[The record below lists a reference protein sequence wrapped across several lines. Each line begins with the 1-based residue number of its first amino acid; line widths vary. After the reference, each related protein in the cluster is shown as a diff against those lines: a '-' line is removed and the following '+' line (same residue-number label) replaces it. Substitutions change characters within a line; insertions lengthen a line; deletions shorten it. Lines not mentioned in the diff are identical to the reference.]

1 MKDLKGSEGNPIA
14 LTKSDFEEPV
24 IKSAHKVY
32 IYKAGWKPI
41 NEVTSISV
49 DFRKEINIVSA
60 SLFLTVYDENGIY
73 HPLGESSKAD
83 YFTYGRKIRVYL
95 GLKKGTTPYTWPYF
109 EGYIRSV
116 QHRHS
121 SEGRIISV
129 RALDYCD
136 VLSAH
141 TFEDG
146 FYSGTTKNITLQTGE
161 VEYALPSGCN
171 GVHRVTKDG
180 EEYRNWTYNW
190 ETNILA
196 LSKEDTG
203 TLVVYYYTQQNVIDV
218 VKAILDKTLIGS
230 TNLIN
235 DSSTK
240 TIDRVYFNTG
250 TTALQAL
257 EMLGQLVNFRFYFDG
272 EGKPHF
278 SKEYGVGTSAFEFKA
293 TKNVELGETAI
304 EDQEYYNAVEVHG
317 ETRIRRRYEKK
328 EVQIGSTISSSL
340 DANTVNREHNF
351 SFTNKERLRY
361 ELEATNKS
369 GLTSEL
375 VETKTGCKI
384 AVMHDPTRSYEE
396 EVKSLG
402 YVTGNLS
409 HTVSGKDI
417 LNTTA
422 THVKAHAPA
431 TRVKYSIPDGYNRF
445 GLSVELNQLDH
456 SNTEIKLDHDP
467 LRHLATAE
475 TYLGYVSGSLSH
487 TVSGKDIKGT
497 EATKTLSHVLAAR
510 IRYVVPEDY
519 NRFGLVVE
527 LNPIDYWTTEI
538 NLSHDPLRHL
548 KTTETYLGAVTGNLS
563 YALSGSDIVNTDVV
577 RSLAH
582 KLATRIST
590 VVPDGYNR
598 NGLSISLNPVDY
610 WTTQVL
616 LSHDPLRNLSTTVQ
630 QIGSASSTATTSGR
644 LITVNFTAGKI
655 FGNVRWEG
663 QYTTGWGAEALTGQ
677 GAWTLYAN
685 DLEKEVLINL
695 NQNYQGQIR
704 WTGQAPANIPEG
716 ARQQVSYSSGA
727 IPGNRTVTL
736 YLSGSSEFFDL
747 TGTCIVGNANLR
759 VIGEWWQGNIY
770 CVTFQ
775 NMSSS
780 PIDCWMYIF
789 GRARGVIFTIDYM
802 ASGQNW
808 ARFKLRQSRGYGGS
822 VFRVSVYSKTR
833 PYGTKIVQEEVTNRR
848 AQFKATCD
856 FGTPPVTIICRGQEP
871 AVRPYKVELYGYEP
885 TARPY
890 RINIYGYKPATRP
903 YRINL
908 EGNRLIARPYFLKL
922 FGRDVVSEL
931 TEEIYSHK
939 SLSQA
944 EINAVGGKRTLI
956 INNHLIQS
964 QADAELL
971 ATELLSSFSQYVS
984 SYTITTTCPPP
995 VEVGD
1000 TVTVEGEP

>member
-1 MKDLKGSEGNPIA
+1 M
-14 LTKSDFEEPV
+14 
-24 IKSAHKVY
+24 
-32 IYKAGWKPI
+32 
-41 NEVTSISV
+41 
-49 DFRKEINIVSA
+49 
-60 SLFLTVYDENGIY
+60 
-73 HPLGESSKAD
+73 
-83 YFTYGRKIRVYL
+83 
-95 GLKKGTTPYTWPYF
+95 
-109 EGYIRSV
+109 
-116 QHRHS
+116 
-121 SEGRIISV
+121 
-129 RALDYCD
+129 
-136 VLSAH
+136 
-141 TFEDG
+141 
-146 FYSGTTKNITLQTGE
+146 
-161 VEYALPSGCN
+161 
-171 GVHRVTKDG
+171 
-180 EEYRNWTYNW
+180 
-190 ETNILA
+190 
-196 LSKEDTG
+196 
-203 TLVVYYYTQQNVIDV
+203 
-218 VKAILDKTLIGS
+218 
-230 TNLIN
+230 
-235 DSSTK
+235 
-240 TIDRVYFNTG
+240 
-250 TTALQAL
+250 
-257 EMLGQLVNFRFYFDG
+257 
-272 EGKPHF
+272 
-278 SKEYGVGTSAFEFKA
+278 
-293 TKNVELGETAI
+293 
-304 EDQEYYNAVEVHG
+304 
-317 ETRIRRRYEKK
+317 
-328 EVQIGSTISSSL
+328 
-340 DANTVNREHNF
+340 
-351 SFTNKERLRY
+351 
-361 ELEATNKS
+361 
-369 GLTSEL
+369 
-375 VETKTGCKI
+375 
-384 AVMHDPTRSYEE
+384 
-396 EVKSLG
+396 
-402 YVTGNLS
+402 
-409 HTVSGKDI
+409 
-417 LNTTA
+417 
-422 THVKAHAPA
+422 
-431 TRVKYSIPDGYNRF
+431 
-445 GLSVELNQLDH
+445 
-456 SNTEIKLDHDP
+456 
-467 LRHLATAE
+467 
-475 TYLGYVSGSLSH
+475 
-487 TVSGKDIKGT
+487 
-497 EATKTLSHVLAAR
+497 
-510 IRYVVPEDY
+510 
-519 NRFGLVVE
+519 
-527 LNPIDYWTTEI
+527 
-538 NLSHDPLRHL
+538 
-548 KTTETYLGAVTGNLS
+548 
-563 YALSGSDIVNTDVV
+563 
-577 RSLAH
+577 
-582 KLATRIST
+582 
-590 VVPDGYNR
+590 
-598 NGLSISLNPVDY
+598 
-610 WTTQVL
+610 

-630 QIGSASSTATTSGR
+630 QIGSASSTAITSGR

-655 FGNVRWEG
+655 FVNVRWEG
-663 QYTTGWGAEALTGQ
+663 QYDTGWGAEALTGQ
-677 GAWTLYAN
+677 GQWTLYAN
-685 DLEKEVLINL
+685 DLEKEVTVNL

-727 IPGNRTVTL
+727 IPGKQTVTL

-789 GRARGVIFTIDYM
+789 GRARGIIFTIDYM

-971 ATELLSSFSQYVS
+971 ATELLNSFSQYIS